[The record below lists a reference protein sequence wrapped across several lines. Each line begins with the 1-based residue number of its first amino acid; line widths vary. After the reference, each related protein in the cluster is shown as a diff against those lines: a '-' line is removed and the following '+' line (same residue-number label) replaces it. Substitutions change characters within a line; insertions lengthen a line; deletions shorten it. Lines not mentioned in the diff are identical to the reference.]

1 MVRASV
7 EAIHY
12 LKTHRKESIDILRKY
27 MKTDDTEALA
37 ETYEAIALN
46 LVPERPYPTL
56 RGIQIIPGASPERP

>member
-1 MVRASV
+1 
-7 EAIHY
+7 
-12 LKTHRKESIDILRKY
+12 

-56 RGIQIIPGASPERP
+56 RGIQIILQNSPERP